1 MVNKVLMVFPENK
14 EEREKKVPV
23 VNRDCPV
30 KMVPWDRW
38 DSKDLPESRENV
50 VHAETMEIQVRKF
63 ESLVFWKIR
72 LRDKLHEIN
81 IQRMSKGK

>member
-1 MVNKVLMVFPENK
+1 MVNKVLTEFPENK

-50 VHAETMEIQVRKF
+50 VHAETTEILVPKKPVKF
-63 ESLVFWKIR
+63 YC
-72 LRDKLHEIN
+72 
-81 IQRMSKGK
+81 

>member
-23 VNRDCPV
+23 VNRDFPV

-81 IQRMSKGK
+81 IKRMSKRK